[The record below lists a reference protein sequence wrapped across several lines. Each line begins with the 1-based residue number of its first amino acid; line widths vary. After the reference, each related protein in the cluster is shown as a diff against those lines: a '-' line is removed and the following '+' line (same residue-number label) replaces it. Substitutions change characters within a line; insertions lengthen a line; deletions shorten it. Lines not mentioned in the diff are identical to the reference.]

1 MAAISCNYKTIV
13 LQAGEAFVLPPN
25 STLLGVSDLGSIT
38 TDCDT
43 DNLEEPLCYVMEWAL
58 SRNEDPSVAIEAQD
72 YDLYFV
78 INGVEYLIINELGA
92 AGPEV
97 WLTSAAPITAVIPAG
112 VLTSPVLTVGTT
124 GDRISQVLTFSTIPS
139 IAAAIK
145 IKIITPDYDGGL
157 FVFPVEQE
165 C

>member
-1 MAAISCNYKTIV
+1 MAAISCTYKTIV

-38 TDCDT
+38 TDCNT
-43 DNLEEPLCYVMEWAL
+43 DSLEEPLCYVMDWAL
-58 SRNEDPSVAIEAQD
+58 SRNENPSVAIEAQD

-97 WLTSAAPITAVIPAG
+97 WMTNASPITAAIPAG
-112 VLTSPVLTVGTT
+112 ILTTPVLTAGTT
-124 GDRISQVLTFSTIPS
+124 GDRISQILTFSTIPS

-145 IKIITPDYDGGL
+145 IKIITPDYTNGL
-157 FVFPVEQE
+157 FVYPVVTD